1 MSRTLDRELT
11 ESEIGLEAAEWLLRL
26 DAELPETE
34 AGFADSQARNEAFFT
49 WLRQSPRHLQIF
61 LETIET
67 SRRLTMI
74 DPQKL
79 IDVESLVQRR
89 MAEIIP
95 LPGARWTPPLETAEP
110 ADIQGEPTVAMPAAP
125 KRAVARYSWLAT
137 AAVLLL
143 GVGLGGFWWLQTGAY
158 VTAVG
163 EQRTAKLEDGSFIY
177 LNTDSRIEVAFTK
190 NARNVKLVRG
200 EALFVVERDS
210 LRPFSVAAGDTT
222 VRAIGTQFNV
232 RRRNAGADVAVVQGA
247 VQVTIRDE
255 PQNEPQKLQAGEAV
269 RVIEGQIVPQLAA
282 VADSVAWRQRRL
294 VFHNER
300 LADVASEFNRYNRT
314 RVRIEDPAARE
325 LRLSGVFDVDRPQ
338 VLLMYAL
345 TNEKLTVLPDGDDW
359 LIRSR

>member
-1 MSRTLDRELT
+1 MSNTLDRGLT

-26 DAELPETE
+26 DAELPDAE
-34 AGFADSQARNEAFFT
+34 AGFADSQTRNEAFFT
-49 WLRQSPRHLQIF
+49 WLHQSPRHLRIF

-67 SRRLTMI
+67 SRRLPMI
-74 DPQKL
+74 DPRRL

-95 LPGARWTPPLETAEP
+95 LPGARLPPLEKAEP
-110 ADIQGEPTVAMPAAP
+110 TDLTGKQTVAMPAAL
-125 KRAVARYSWLAT
+125 KRAVARYPWLAI
-137 AAVLLL
+137 AAALLL
-143 GVGLGGFWWLQTGAY
+143 GAGLGGFWWLQAGAY
-158 VTAVG
+158 VTSVG

-190 NARNVKLVRG
+190 NTRKVKLVRG

-210 LRPFSVAAGDTT
+210 LRPFSVMAGDTT

-232 RRRNAGADVAVVQGA
+232 RRRETGADVAVVQGS

-255 PQNEPQKLQAGEAV
+255 PRNAPQKLKAGEAV
-269 RVIEGQIVPQLAA
+269 RVIEGQIVPQFAA

-294 VFHNER
+294 VFHDER

-314 RVRIEDPAARE
+314 RVRIEGAAALE

-345 TNEKLTVLPDGDDW
+345 TNEKLTVQPDGDDW
-359 LIRSR
+359 LIRGR